1 MWSTINRTLA
11 LSFDS
16 VFQGSISGVSQEVQK
31 SGGMGCSSSKTP
43 VGSLDGSASSL
54 AKAASQFKFEN
65 AIEWHQ
71 IHSAIRWNKNEPEIM
86 AMLMHHADNSNLI
99 DPKTGNSPLHIAS
112 QNGHGNLV
120 DMLITY
126 RAAVNCQN
134 LKGQT
139 PMHMAVGYDYY
150 NVAVALKT
158 AGADDTLVNQAG
170 HAARHGL
177 DGDKS
182 LGFIA
187 LVQAKTADD
196 VAKAFV
202 LMEAEPGKLNKAEYV
217 KTGLRLKKEIGE
229 KDWPLEKF
237 KAVLNRL

>member
-1 MWSTINRTLA
+1 
-11 LSFDS
+11 
-16 VFQGSISGVSQEVQK
+16 
-31 SGGMGCSSSKTP
+31 MGCSSSKTP
-43 VGSLDGSASSL
+43 VGSEDEGGTTSL
-54 AKAASQFKFEN
+54 AEAASQFKFDK
-65 AIEWHQ
+65 AVEWHQ

-86 AMLMHHADNSNLI
+86 AMLMYHADNSNLL

-112 QNGHGNLV
+112 QNGHSNLV

-126 RAAVNCQN
+126 RAVVNCQN

-150 NVAVALKT
+150 NVAVALKA
-158 AGADDTLVNQAG
+158 AGADDMLVNHAG

-196 VAKAFV
+196 VAKGFV
-202 LMEAEPGKLNKAEYV
+202 LMEADPGKIDKAEFV

-229 KDWPLEKF
+229 KDWPLDQF
-237 KAVLNRL
+237 KAVLARL